1 MTISINEVCVYHM
14 SSATL
19 LKEIESAPEE
29 IRREVLDFLSFLK
42 SRRVHLS
49 AGECS
54 KQTIDWSDLALRWKR
69 VWGQEFAPGTPIDDI
84 LSDLRSDS

>member
-1 MTISINEVCVYHM
+1 VCSV

-29 IRREVLDFLSFLK
+29 IRREVLEFLSFLK
-42 SRRVHLS
+42 SRRVHVS
-49 AGECS
+49 AGVVSS
-54 KQTIDWSDLALRWKR
+54 KQSIDWSDLSLRWKR
-69 VWGQEFAPGTPIDDI
+69 VWGQEFAPGTPIDEI

>member
-1 MTISINEVCVYHM
+1 M

-19 LKEIESAPEE
+19 LKEIETAPEE

-42 SRRVHLS
+42 SRRMPAPTGDTS
-49 AGECS
+49 MQS
-54 KQTIDWSDLALRWKR
+54 IDWSDLASRWNR
-69 VWGQEFAPGTPIDDI
+69 VWGPDFAPGTPVDAI

>member
-1 MTISINEVCVYHM
+1 M

-19 LKEIESAPEE
+19 LREIETAPEE

-42 SRRVHLS
+42 SRRMPVPTS
-49 AGECS
+49 DASTES
-54 KQTIDWSDLALRWKR
+54 IDWSDLVSRWNR
-69 VWGQEFAPGTPIDDI
+69 VWGPDFAPGTPVDAI